1 MMKTNYGSVANAKGT
16 MEKSIDVKTVP
27 VNSLKDAV
35 IGGGLTLLG
44 VAYIAIT
51 SFKNGSKAFC
61 VAEAEALCGVGVC
74 DAECVEETKKFVK
87 NL

>member
-16 MEKSIDVKTVP
+16 MEKSIVVETVP

-35 IGGGLTLLG
+35 IGGGLVLVG

-61 VAEAEALCGVGVC
+61 VAEAEALCGVGVF
-74 DAECVEETKKFVK
+74 DAKYVETMKKIVK